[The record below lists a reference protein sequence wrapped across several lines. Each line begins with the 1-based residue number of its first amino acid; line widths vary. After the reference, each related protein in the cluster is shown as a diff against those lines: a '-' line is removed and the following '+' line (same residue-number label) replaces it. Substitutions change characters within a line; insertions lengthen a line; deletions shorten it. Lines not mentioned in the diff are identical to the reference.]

1 MSLWQIFITGWTGI
15 YDNISVSV
23 CQRVRL
29 RTCCLTLVIDDD
41 VEQPPEELGD
51 PSTDIGHT
59 FGAATSRNEANDA
72 LQVPAC
78 VLSLTSRTRQGPP
91 WVTLQGTKGCEIKNS
106 TTFWSGRSIPVANG
120 RWNDSRQGSV
130 KSHDDVIKWK
140 HFPRYWLFV
149 RRIHRSSVNCP
160 DKG

>member
-23 CQRVRL
+23 CQKVRL
-29 RTCCLTLVIDDD
+29 PTCCLTLVIDDD
-41 VEQPPEELGD
+41 VEQPPDELGD

-59 FGAATSRNEANDA
+59 FGAATTRNEASDA
-72 LQVPAC
+72 LQVPAS

-91 WVTLQGTKGCEIKNS
+91 WVTLQGTKGCEIKK
-106 TTFWSGRSIPVANG
+106 SIPVANG

-140 HFPRYWLFV
+140 HFPRYWPFV
-149 RRIHRSSVNCP
+149 RGIHRSSVNSP